1 VTPLIRI
8 GDSGVRCLFLA
19 PLKPPDHPVPSGDRL
34 IARQFM
40 GLLET
45 LGFQVDLVS
54 RLRTRCAIPESLPE
68 IIDAAK
74 AELDRCLSHEA
85 EVDEKAIIVFT
96 YHNYY
101 RAPDLIGPT
110 LARSLGLPYVIAE
123 SSRSPRRAGGPW
135 AEGHRLAEEASDA
148 ARLIITPTALDKAML
163 DQLRPPAQ
171 TVTHL
176 KPFLDPSGWPTAEA
190 PRTIRSPGPV
200 RLLTIAMMRSG
211 NKVQSYAALA
221 SILGKLTVRD
231 WTLAIVGDGEGRSEV
246 EAHFAPFG
254 SRVRFHGAFDDRA
267 RLGSLLQSSD
277 IFVWPAIEEPIGMVF
292 LEAQAHGLP
301 CIAFGYR
308 GVPDV
313 IADGV
318 SGYVIPPGDEP
329 AFVSKLG
336 KMINNRALAA
346 KLGASARSNFDEQ
359 HSMKPAMLRTAEAF
373 TSAGLPLPRR

>member
-1 VTPLIRI
+1 
-8 GDSGVRCLFLA
+8 VRCLFLA

-40 GLLET
+40 GLLER

-54 RLRTRCAIPESLPE
+54 RLRTRCAMPESLQE

-85 EVDEKAIIVFT
+85 EVDEKAAIVFT

-110 LARSLGLPYVIAE
+110 LAQALGVPFVIAE
-123 SSRSPRRAGGPW
+123 SSRSPRRADGPW
-135 AEGHRLAEEASDA
+135 AEGHRLAEEASDT
-148 ARLIITPTALDKAML
+148 ARLIITPTAHDKAML
-163 DQLRPPAQ
+163 DRLRPPAQ
-171 TVTHL
+171 TVMHL
-176 KPFLDPSGWPTAEA
+176 KPFLDLTGWPSAEA
-190 PRTIRSPGPV
+190 PRTIRSSGPV
-200 RLLTIAMMRSG
+200 RLLTIAMMRPG
-211 NKVQSYAALA
+211 NKVQSYATLA
-221 SILGKLTVRD
+221 SILGKLTD
-231 WTLAIVGDGEGRSEV
+231 MNWTLDIVGDGEGRSEV
-246 EAHFAPFG
+246 ETHFVPFE

-267 RLGSLLQSSD
+267 RMGTLLQTSD
-277 IFVWPAIEEPIGMVF
+277 ILVWPAIEEPIGMVF

-313 IADGV
+313 IEDDV
-318 SGYVIPPGDEP
+318 SGFVIPPGDES

-336 KMINNRALAA
+336 EMINNSELVAR
-346 KLGASARSNFDEQ
+346 LGVSARRNFDE
-359 HSMKPAMLRTAEAF
+359 HHAMKTAMLKVADAF
-373 TSAGLPLPRR
+373 TSAGLRLPRR